1 MGVREEREWGVRG
14 MWGERDVGC
23 ERGVRER
30 VDVSGERVE
39 REMDVRGGDSGV

>member
-23 ERGVRER
+23 ERVKRE
-30 VDVSGERVE
+30 
-39 REMDVRGGDSGV
+39 SGVCEGREVG

>member
-14 MWGERDVGC
+14 MWGEREMWEERDVGC

-30 VDVSGERVE
+30 VCEM
-39 REMDVRGGDSGV
+39 REWM